1 MMTRMM
7 INNLN
12 SLQTRTNVA
21 GILTRSY
28 VLLAEAASLLE
39 QPSDPVADRQAK
51 EQLTTAIRW
60 QISALVNLLHYNTK
74 TTPSAA
80 IQQMRQAHTQLH
92 SAVETLERR
101 SQPRVVAAVTVN
113 VFSQML
119 NCLNLL

>member
-28 VLLAEAASLLE
+28 VLLAEAAELLE

-60 QISALVNLLHYNTK
+60 QISALVNLLQYNTK

-80 IQQMRQAHTQLH
+80 IQQMRQAHTKLH

-101 SQPRVVAAVTVN
+101 SQPRVVAAVTFN

-119 NCLNLL
+119 NCLSLL